1 MTLAL
6 PAASCYLFDA
16 QGLAFSRTA
25 NSHDAQHAA

>member
-16 QGLAFSRTA
+16 EGRAFARPA
-25 NSHDAQHAA
+25 VVHDAQRAA